1 MMSIKNHAMLV
12 SLNVRKPQMTAKD
25 AKATRDAE
33 RANDASNAGQFRKDL
48 YPRTL
53 IQPIMTV
60 ESSAR
65 AYIESTTY
73 VWARG
78 EYLLP
83 NKRFMQFAD
92 RMSKYELEFSQCVTA
107 FLNNWSNVMSR
118 AQDAQGKMFD
128 PSVYP
133 DLDELRAG
141 FKMKVV
147 YRPVTDNSDF
157 RVNLQ
162 ENELER
168 LRAQVEVEVKESMET
183 LYRDP
188 LQRLRKVVARLGEV
202 AGKEERVSVDKRGV
216 EIVKPPIFRDS
227 IIENI
232 HYEIDMLMEL
242 ADVLPERTVR
252 LAERIGEFI
261 PSPQKLRDDP
271 DVREE
276 VSNASKHLL
285 KAIDTMLED

>member
-1 MMSIKNHAMLV
+1 MSIKNHAMLV
-12 SLNVRKPQMTAKD
+12 SLNVRKPQMTMKD

-33 RANDASNAGQFRKDL
+33 RANDAHNAGQFRKDL
-48 YPRTL
+48 YPRQL
-53 IQPIMTV
+53 IQPILTV

-78 EYLLP
+78 EYLLA
-83 NKRFMQFAD
+83 NVRFMEFAD
-92 RMSKYELEFSQCVTA
+92 RMAKYELEFSQCVTA
-107 FLNNWSNVMSR
+107 FLNNWNNVMSR
-118 AQDAQGKMFD
+118 ARDSHGDLFD

-133 DLDELRAG
+133 DLDELKAG
-141 FKMKVV
+141 FKMKVI
-147 YRPVTDNSDF
+147 YRPVTDSSDF
-157 RVNLQ
+157 RVQLQ
-162 ENELER
+162 EDELER
-168 LRAQVEVEVKESMET
+168 LRTQVEIEVKDSMES

-188 LQRLRKVVARLGEV
+188 LERLRKVVARLGEV
-202 AGKEERVSVDKRGV
+202 AAKEDRVSVDKRGV
-216 EIVKPPIFRDS
+216 EIIKPPIFRDS

-232 HYEIDMLMEL
+232 HQEIDMLMEL
-242 ADVLPERTVR
+242 ADVLPERTVK

-271 DVREE
+271 DVRTD

-285 KAIDTMLED
+285 KAIDMMLEE